1 MKDQDLKETGNKCI
15 KAEKYAEAVFHYT
28 HALKIDDSIYQ
39 IYSNRSFAFLK
50 MQQYYYALQDA
61 NKVIELNPE
70 WAKGYFRKAE
80 VEYQTQH
87 YAEALESYRKAL
99 QLQEDENGLVELIR
113 KTKQEL
119 VKQQKDD
126 QQVPWVAA
134 GFGFVL
140 GILAV
145 ICAYILPKTPYINN
159 VFLQVFIIILA
170 GVMGFYTGKLH
181 RYSLQKSRKGFL
193 EPPIDLFGEDST
205 DSLFTQSSN
214 SSSRQEVNKRNSAR
228 QRHSVKT

>member
-193 EPPIDLFGEDST
+193 EPPIDLFGDST